1 VVSILASH
9 PTTPQ
14 FLARKLFTFFA
25 YENPSDDDIK
35 PLVDAYVKSNHNMGE
50 VMRALLLSP
59 QFLSEKAYRNRVKS
73 PTEFVVGVYRSLQ
86 IDGGSNQL
94 PNQTT
99 LMGQSLFDP
108 PNVAGWPADKTSA
121 FWLNGGTW
129 MARLNYIN
137 ALVVGNGNRTGAK
150 SIDYQGIIQANH
162 IDTPEHFVD
171 YFSSFLLD
179 GNLDADRRAQ
189 LIDYFSTPAPTSG
202 RGKVQQITLTSGKS
216 YPIDTVRGT
225 LYLLMS
231 SPEYQ
236 LN

>member
-1 VVSILASH
+1 
-9 PTTPQ
+9 
-14 FLARKLFTFFA
+14 
-25 YENPSDDDIK
+25 
-35 PLVDAYVKSNHNMGE
+35 MG
-50 VMRALLLSP
+50 A
-59 QFLSEKAYRNRVKS
+59 
-73 PTEFVVGVYRSLQ
+73 YRSLQ
-86 IDGGSNQL
+86 INGDGREL

-99 LMGQSLFDP
+99 LMGQPLFDP

-129 MARLNYIN
+129 MAHLNYIN
-137 ALVVGNGNRTGAK
+137 ALVAGNNNRAGGK
-150 SIDYQGIIQANH
+150 SLDYQSIVHANN

-179 GNLDADRRAQ
+179 GRLEADRRAQ
-189 LIDYFSTPAPTSG
+189 LIDYFPNGQAQGVSPTN
-202 RGKVQQITLTSGKS
+202 GKVNVQQITLANGKS
-216 YPIDTVRGT
+216 YPLNIVRGT